1 MAPRRRNKTTPKP
14 SMLSN
19 QRSKLKAI
27 KLEAGPATTRG
38 PSYGPNA
45 GRTGMAQGNP
55 LNFIRSAFAL
65 LGGPA
70 TTAAEVMRPTALA
83 DGTVRGAMLRGDY
96 KPSQNMRGADEG
108 LTRAQSFDK
117 AFAKARA
124 QGLAEFNWR
133 GKRYNTRLAGE

>member
-38 PSYGPNA
+38 PSYGPGA

>member
-19 QRSKLKAI
+19 QRSKLKAL
-27 KLEAGPATTRG
+27 KLEAPAATTRG
-38 PSYGPNA
+38 PSYGPGA

>member
-27 KLEAGPATTRG
+27 KLEAPAATTRG
-38 PSYGPNA
+38 PSYGPGA